1 MRGPLKRWC
10 LVVPVAAVLALG
22 GGRTA
27 GHAQVSPQAA
37 AGAPDSAR
45 TALARQ
51 LLVRM
56 RMPEQLLLGIE
67 QGIEAQKKQDPS
79 VPEIFVTTFAARAK
93 EQIPVLLDRLAPIY
107 ASRFSSAELQQ
118 LLAFYD
124 TPAGRQFAD
133 QSAAI
138 SIDSMKAAQ
147 LWGLSLAADVMKE
160 LAAKGTLP
168 E

>member
-10 LVVPVAAVLALG
+10 LVVPAAAVLALG

-27 GHAQVSPQAA
+27 GHAQVSPQPA

-56 RMPEQLLLGIE
+56 RLPEQLLLGIE

-107 ASRFSSAELQQ
+107 ASRFSAAELQQ

-124 TPAGRQFAD
+124 TPAGRQFAE

-160 LAAKGTLP
+160 LAAKGVVP

>member
-10 LVVPVAAVLALG
+10 LVVPAAAVLALG

-160 LAAKGTLP
+160 LAAKGALP

>member
-10 LVVPVAAVLALG
+10 LVVPVAGVLALG

-27 GHAQVSPQAA
+27 GHAQVSPQPAA
-37 AGAPDSAR
+37 AAPDSAR

-160 LAAKGTLP
+160 LAAKGALP

>member
-1 MRGPLKRWC
+1 MRGPLKRWS
-10 LVVPVAAVLALG
+10 LIVPAAAVLALG

-27 GHAQVSPQAA
+27 GHAQVSPQPA

-56 RMPEQLLLGIE
+56 RMPEALLLGIE
-67 QGIEAQKKQDPS
+67 QGIESQKKEDAS
-79 VPEIFVTTFAARAK
+79 VPEIYVTTFVARAK
-93 EQIPVLLDRLAPIY
+93 EQIPALLDRLAPIY

-124 TPAGRQFAD
+124 TPVGRHLAE

-138 SIDSMKAAQ
+138 DTDSMKAAQ
-147 LWGLSLAADVMKE
+147 LWGVGVAGDLMKE
-160 LAAKGTLP
+160 LAAKGVVP

>member
-1 MRGPLKRWC
+1 VPEPLKRWC
-10 LVVPVAAVLALG
+10 LVVPIAAILALG

-27 GHAQVSPQAA
+27 GHAQVSPQPA

-67 QGIEAQKKQDPS
+67 QGIESQRKQDPN

-107 ASRFSSAELQQ
+107 ANRLSSAELQQ

-124 TPAGRQFAD
+124 TPAGRHFAD
-133 QSAAI
+133 QAAAI
-138 SIDSMKAAQ
+138 NTDSMKAAQ